1 MVEGINANMKKV
13 ISVGV
18 FAGFK
23 VGLDGLKVSH
33 LKYKSGTIVVEVPPV
48 NNLLNLKATVRSFE
62 LALDLRLTSQR
73 AVFWGSM

>member
-1 MVEGINANMKKV
+1 MEGINANMKKV
-13 ISVGV
+13 ISVGA

-33 LKYKSGTIVVEVPPV
+33 LKYKNGTVVVEVPPV
-48 NNLLNLKATVRSFE
+48 NNLFNLKATVRSFE

-73 AVFWGSM
+73 AVFLGSM